1 VIFKRAHCSS
11 LANRHSSSLLR
22 FTKVGHEAY
31 TLLFTPLVCRGYLLP
46 HTCSA
51 RPGFFNRMKATRAIT
66 NDRATP
72 IANVICGV
80 TSTTPARSTTCAPC
94 TSKTI
99 SDGIIRGEPS
109 SFIFLDRSLK
119 GEQFGKLAVFH
130 LGKPGVE
137 VLRSRVCT
145 ATGQIAAPGHR
156 PDRLLVGLCI
166 VESSP
171 IRYPVTRGCLGRP
184 RRLGCVLRCRSC
196 SASTRQA
203 RALCHLLQQSHQR
216 APSLTEHQCQQ
227 YDHEVLILG
236 LAHQGAVALHKVTP
250 LVIQAYNGDRHR
262 TPSWSRFWIHPL
274 DTTEGPFL
282 PLPLA
287 NG

>member
-1 VIFKRAHCSS
+1 MVCEHLRDQMHSRVTIWSIEIFYY
-11 LANRHSSSLLR
+11 RHRKAEREQMVMDDNIRHDFEKLV
-22 FTKVGHEAY
+22 T

-51 RPGFFNRMKATRAIT
+51 RPGFFNRRKATRAIT

-166 VESSP
+166 VESS
-171 IRYPVTRGCLGRP
+171 R
-184 RRLGCVLRCRSC
+184 
-196 SASTRQA
+196 
-203 RALCHLLQQSHQR
+203 
-216 APSLTEHQCQQ
+216 
-227 YDHEVLILG
+227 
-236 LAHQGAVALHKVTP
+236 
-250 LVIQAYNGDRHR
+250 
-262 TPSWSRFWIHPL
+262 
-274 DTTEGPFL
+274 
-282 PLPLA
+282 
-287 NG
+287 